1 LAALAAAATIV
12 VVVRSRRHATDTV
25 QPSETPVPVEQWP
38 PAPVLGTPTA
48 EDLSRFA
55 PRPSV
60 LDSPGFIKFSEPRE
74 PRKPLEEPVRRLL
87 TRWGVAGLALVLLVG
102 GTQALESMVFSKETA
117 TVVRGEPFI
126 GHPDVP
132 SGDHL
137 PQPATYEEPPE
148 ADEDCSPKSAGP
160 RARKLSAKVTRAVNR
175 QWRRIETWLKTNAPT
190 TYRTLGKPA
199 KAEAIAAAEAHMGMR
214 FPNDLRASLLRHD
227 GAVFSENAWAFGLLG
242 NSNLSVRQI
251 RDEWTSLCEID
262 GEDDGEEGF
271 SFPRQEWWDG
281 RMIPFA
287 ADGSG
292 NNLVIDSLM
301 RDVGQTD
308 HEGSMSFTPGGVPI
322 RSYYALLKLT
332 AGAMENGGSIGHWK
346 PLAVGGELEW
356 EVIEV
361 NPGRQAPTTAR
372 RRTSMP

>member
-1 LAALAAAATIV
+1 MIRSRGVWLALLAALAAAAAIV
-12 VVVRSRRHATDTV
+12 VVVRSRRHSTDTV
-25 QPSETPVPVEQWP
+25 QPSETPAPVEQWP

-60 LDSPGFIKFSEPRE
+60 LDSPGFIKFFEPRE
-74 PRKPLEEPVRRLL
+74 PRKPLEEPVRRFL
-87 TRWGVAGLALVLLVG
+87 TRWGVAGLALVLLVV
-102 GTQALESMVFSKETA
+102 GTQMLESVVFSKETA
-117 TVVRGEPFI
+117 TAVHGEPFI
-126 GHPDVP
+126 GDPNEIQDVP

-137 PQPATYEEPPE
+137 PQPATYEEPP
-148 ADEDCSPKSAGP
+148 DEDCSPKSAGP
-160 RARKLSAKVTRAVNR
+160 RVRKLSAKVTRAVNR
-175 QWRRIETWLKTNAPT
+175 QWRRIETWLKTHAPT
-190 TYRTLGKPA
+190 TYRTLGKPGD
-199 KAEAIAAAEAHMGMR
+199 AEAIAAAEAHMGMR

-242 NSNLSVRQI
+242 NSNLSVREI
-251 RDEWTSLCEID
+251 RDEWTSLCTID
-262 GEDDGEEGF
+262 GVDEGEEGF

-308 HEGSMSFTPGGVPI
+308 HEGSLSFTPGGVPI

-332 AGAMENGGSIGHWK
+332 ADAMENGGSIGYVK
-346 PLAVGGELEW
+346 PRAVAGELEW
-356 EVIEV
+356 DVIS
-361 NPGRQAPTTAR
+361 R
-372 RRTSMP
+372 